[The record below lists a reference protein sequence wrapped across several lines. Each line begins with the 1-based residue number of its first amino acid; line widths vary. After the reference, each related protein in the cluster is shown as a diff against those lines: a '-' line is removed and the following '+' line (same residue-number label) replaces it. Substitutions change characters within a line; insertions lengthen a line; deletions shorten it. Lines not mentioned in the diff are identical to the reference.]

1 MKLAFACGKD
11 PIEVTNLFNN
21 FQWVW
26 SNMPKVSQI
35 NKLEWT

>member
-11 PIEVTNLFNN
+11 PIEVTKLFNN

-26 SNMPKVSQI
+26 WNMSKVSQI